1 MTRREFMEML
11 RLALNGKVTSAQL
24 ADNLQ
29 FYEDYISTEIRK
41 GKSEADVLAE
51 LGDPRLIAR
60 TIVETG
66 GGSGNGG
73 YGGGY
78 EEESRSRYESEE
90 DAGYPYGQAEEP
102 RSVRRLGMPLWAWLA
117 LGMVVVALVLSAV
130 FSVIAALLPVI
141 LPILIVLL
149 MLKAF
154 RDWFS

>member
-29 FYEDYISTEIRK
+29 FYEDYINTEIRK
-41 GKSEADVLAE
+41 GRSEADVLAQ

-66 GGSGNGG
+66 GGSGNSG
-73 YGGGY
+73 YSGEY
-78 EEESRSRYESEE
+78 EGENRTWYESGE
-90 DAGYPYGQAEEP
+90 DSSYPYGEPDEP
-102 RSVRRLGMPLWAWLA
+102 RSVRSFRVPIWAWLA
-117 LGMVVVALVLSAV
+117 LGMVVVVLVLSAV

-149 MLKAF
+149 LVKAF